1 MIKRWNEFIKE
12 EFIDD
17 SINIEYIESRMQ
29 EFDDLISDTSKD
41 EDWRGNLTPMYSFEW
56 SIDKETKEFDEESDI
71 QGQLNIC
78 LYVGGDPV
86 KFEFDLDELRISKI
100 VDDEEVEF
108 SENVSSID
116 EGLDIVEKE
125 IYYYLGVSESKFED
139 REPTGKRIK
148 LVRMEDPYTNL
159 KPGDEGV
166 CTGVDDMGHILMKWD
181 NGSTLSMLPEV
192 DEFDVIDESIDE
204 GEFKNTDESLKQKLI
219 DYYYEKEAEYG
230 EEEIA
235 NVIEILNGYGDNLS
249 GLGKYDKILLLRL
262 IDDDEL
268 YQEVDDIGIGEID
281 SEDRNLFD
289 NYVYESKILGYE
301 ILPSEALEELKMYVD
316 YDNPE
321 NKIEVVEDPR
331 VEGTYAVRVYRK
343 SDDYTFDL
351 LWYKGGYD
359 EVEFEQWP
367 PISGELRFW

>member
-71 QGQLNIC
+71 QGQLNMC

-148 LVRMEDPYTNL
+148 
-159 KPGDEGV
+159 
-166 CTGVDDMGHILMKWD
+166 
-181 NGSTLSMLPEV
+181 
-192 DEFDVIDESIDE
+192 
-204 GEFKNTDESLKQKLI
+204 
-219 DYYYEKEAEYG
+219 
-230 EEEIA
+230 
-235 NVIEILNGYGDNLS
+235 
-249 GLGKYDKILLLRL
+249 
-262 IDDDEL
+262 
-268 YQEVDDIGIGEID
+268 
-281 SEDRNLFD
+281 
-289 NYVYESKILGYE
+289 
-301 ILPSEALEELKMYVD
+301 
-316 YDNPE
+316 
-321 NKIEVVEDPR
+321 
-331 VEGTYAVRVYRK
+331 
-343 SDDYTFDL
+343 
-351 LWYKGGYD
+351 
-359 EVEFEQWP
+359 
-367 PISGELRFW
+367 